1 MGEKRR
7 ISKTWKNRAQ
17 ACKEVYLVARRA
29 SKYAVYATKNV
40 AKEKK
45 FGCTVSKRLIME
57 SCKLLKANEETIRM
71 LLGKRMLKMTTRI
84 CVLALR
90 LKAMLER
97 TL

>member
-1 MGEKRR
+1 
-7 ISKTWKNRAQ
+7 
-17 ACKEVYLVARRA
+17 
-29 SKYAVYATKNV
+29 
-40 AKEKK
+40 
-45 FGCTVSKRLIME
+45 ME

-71 LLGKRMLKMTTRI
+71 LLGKRMFKMTTRI